1 MGRIRI
7 RRERPER
14 EWSATEEE
22 KARGGLWE
30 MKEEAAVAAFR
41 IGKGRRVCH
50 SGWGPFSLAIERLMV
65 HLALATDGSTL
76 NMNIY
81 SDRH

>member
-22 KARGGLWE
+22 KARGGLRE
-30 MKEEAAVAAFR
+30 MKEEVAATVFR
-41 IGKGRRVCH
+41 I
-50 SGWGPFSLAIERLMV
+50 WER
-65 HLALATDGSTL
+65 T
-76 NMNIY
+76 
-81 SDRH
+81 